1 MNRTFGQLLKEI
13 RNAKSISQRDL
24 AEKID
29 VDFSYISK
37 IENDRLPPPS
47 ADLIKKISSALE
59 VSDDIL
65 WAYSG
70 KLDNELTNMI
80 TSSPEAIKF
89 MNQVRNMNLSH
100 DDWKKLTNNLKALR

>member
-1 MNRTFGQLLKEI
+1 MDITFGRILKEI
-13 RNAKSISQRDL
+13 RKTKAISQRDL
-24 AEKID
+24 ADKID

-47 ADLIKKISSALE
+47 AELIKKISAALE
-59 VSDDIL
+59 VSGDVL

-70 KLDNELTNMI
+70 KLDSELTSML

-89 MNQVRNMNLSH
+89 MNQVRDMNLSH
-100 DDWKKLTNNLKALR
+100 DDWKKLTSNLKTLR